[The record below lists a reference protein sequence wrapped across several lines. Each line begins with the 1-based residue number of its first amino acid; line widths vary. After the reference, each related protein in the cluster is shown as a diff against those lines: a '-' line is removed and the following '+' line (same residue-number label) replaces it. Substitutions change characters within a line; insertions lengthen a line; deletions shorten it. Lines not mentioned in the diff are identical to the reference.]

1 MYKTNIAFIPVVP
14 ANLPLIETLMS
25 KKVEDRY
32 LFGEHALVIEMP
44 SSNGDLPI
52 NPTLELCTIEEIRQ
66 AFGEIT
72 SMTTT
77 TMYHETRM

>member
-1 MYKTNIAFIPVVP
+1 MYKSNYVFIPVVP

-32 LFGEHALVIEMP
+32 LFGQHALVIEMP
-44 SSNGDLPI
+44 SPVGDAAI
-52 NPTLELCTIEEIRQ
+52 HPTLELSSIEEIRQ

-72 SMTTT
+72 SMNTT